1 MSTNPYLRDSIARTF
16 IKTALPIIL
25 LTSVNGLLTVVDAIF
40 LGAFVG
46 PDALTAVTLMFPI
59 SMLLVALATTVSTGM
74 TSMLARHI
82 GAGQFEDARRI
93 FAGAHGLS
101 LAISLALIALFAGFG
116 WPLVGQI
123 AGGSPALAEM
133 GHLFLSISIYTAPV
147 GFLLILHS
155 DALRS
160 EGRVG
165 FMAITGL
172 LLSLANMAFNYGF
185 IVWAG
190 LGVAGSALGTVVA
203 QVLAMIAILVYRAI
217 GKARLNLSLA
227 DMRQAASGWGRIL
240 ALGAPRSLNFLGI
253 ALGSAAVITALRVT
267 GIEHYDASIAAYGVI
282 TRIMTFAFFPLLG
295 MSLALQA
302 MVGNN
307 FGAGQWARSNA
318 SLKLALVMALTYSA
332 LIEAG
337 LLLLRNQ
344 LGALF
349 VADPAVQGEVAR
361 ILPIYVAFYFSFG
374 PMMMIASYFQAIG
387 DVRRSAILSLTRT
400 YLFAIPLTFAL
411 PMALGENGIWV
422 AAPIADVLLLV
433 VTGAILARQSPGMNW
448 GLFKPA

>member
-1 MSTNPYLRDSIARTF
+1 MSTNPYLRDSIPRTF
-16 IKTALPIIL
+16 LKTALPIIL

-74 TSMLARHI
+74 TSVLARHI
-82 GAGQFEDARRI
+82 GAGQFDDARRV

-101 LAISLALIALFAGFG
+101 LTISIILMALFAAFG
-116 WPLVGQI
+116 WPLIMQI
-123 AGGSPALAEM
+123 AGGSQALAEM
-133 GHLFLSISIYTAPV
+133 GHLFLSISIYTTPI
-147 GFLLILHS
+147 GFLLILQS

-172 LLSLANMAFNYGF
+172 LVSLANMAFNYGF

-190 LGVAGSALGTVVA
+190 LGVAGSALGTALA
-203 QVLAMIAILVYRAI
+203 QVLVMLAILIYRAA
-217 GKARLNLSLA
+217 GKARLNLALA
-227 DMRQAASGWGRIL
+227 DARQGMNGWGRIL
-240 ALGAPRSLNFLGI
+240 ALGAPRSLSFLGI

-267 GIEHYDASIAAYGVI
+267 GVEHYDSSIAAYGVI

-318 SLKLALVMALTYSA
+318 SLKLALVVALSYSA
-332 LIEAG
+332 LVETG
-337 LLLLRNQ
+337 LMFFRNE
-344 LGALF
+344 LGGLF
-349 VADPAVQGEVAR
+349 VADPAVRGEVAR
-361 ILPIYVAFYFSFG
+361 ILPIYVACYFSFG

-387 DVRRSAILSLTRT
+387 DAKRSAILSLART

-411 PMALGENGIWV
+411 PLVLGDSGIWL
-422 AAPIADVLLLV
+422 AAPIADVLVLL
-433 VTGAILARQSPGMNW
+433 VTGAMLAGQSRTMSW

>member
-1 MSTNPYLRDSIARTF
+1 MSTNPYLQDSILRTF

-25 LTSVNGLLTVVDAIF
+25 LTSVNGLLTVVDAVF

-46 PDALTAVTLMFPI
+46 PEALTAVTLMFPV
-59 SMLLVALATTVSTGM
+59 SMLLIALATMVSTGM
-74 TSMLARHI
+74 TSMLARHV
-82 GAGQFEDARRI
+82 GAGQFDDARRI

-101 LAISLALIALFAGFG
+101 LTISVVLMALFAAFG
-116 WPLVGQI
+116 WTLTMHIV
-123 AGGSPALAEM
+123 GGSQALAEM
-133 GHLFLSISIYTAPV
+133 GHLFLSISIYTTPI
-147 GFLLILHS
+147 GFLLILQS

-165 FMAITGL
+165 FMAVTGL
-172 LLSLANMAFNYGF
+172 LVSLANMAFNYGF

-190 LGVAGSALGTVVA
+190 RGVAGSALGTALA
-203 QVLAMIAILVYRAI
+203 QVLVIIAILIYRAT

-227 DMRQAASGWGRIL
+227 EMRHAANGWGRIV
-240 ALGAPRSLNFLGI
+240 ALGAPRSLSFLGI
-253 ALGSAAVITALRVT
+253 ALGSAAVIAALRVT
-267 GIEHYDASIAAYGVI
+267 GVEHYDASIAAYGVV

-307 FGAGQWARSNA
+307 FGAGQWARSNS
-318 SLKLALVMALTYSA
+318 SLKLALVLALTYSA
-332 LIEAG
+332 LIETG
-337 LLLLRNQ
+337 LLLFRNQ
-344 LGALF
+344 LGGLF
-349 VADPAVQGEVAR
+349 VGDPAVRDEVAR

-374 PMMMIASYFQAIG
+374 PLMMIASYFQAIG
-387 DVRRSAILSLTRT
+387 DARRSAILSLART
-400 YLFAIPLTFAL
+400 YVFAIPLTFAL
-411 PMALGENGIWV
+411 PTLLGENGIWI

-433 VTGAILARQSPGMNW
+433 VTGAMLASQSRALSW